1 MTLAAVL
8 LAGGE
13 SRRMGRDKAALVID
27 GVPLWQRQIAVLR
40 QLSPLLYVSA
50 RERPA
55 WLPDDAHFIADAA
68 PARGPLGGLA
78 ATLAVMQGT
87 HLLALA
93 VDMPAMSAEHLA
105 SLWNAALPGSG
116 VLPWL
121 VDHAEPLPAIYPVE
135 AQSVATELLQCGD
148 VSLHAFT
155 QSLLATGRMTKHTV
169 AAQDAKLYTNLNSP
183 ADWQSHTVFSQD

>member
-1 MTLAAVL
+1 MTLATVL

-13 SRRMGRDKAALVID
+13 SRRMGRDKATLVID
-27 GVPLWQRQIAVLR
+27 GLPLWRRQIAILR
-40 QLSPLLYVSA
+40 QLTPVLFVSA

-55 WLPDDAHFIADAA
+55 WLPDEARFIADAP

-78 ATLAVMQGT
+78 ATLAVMPGT

-105 SLWNAALPGSG
+105 TLWGAALPGSG

-121 VDHAEPLPAIYPVE
+121 GGDRAEPLPAIYPVE
-135 AQSVATELLQCGD
+135 AYSIAAGLLESGD
-148 VSLHAFT
+148 YSLSTFT
-155 QSLLATGRMTKHTV
+155 QALLAAGRMTRHTV
-169 AAQDAKLYTNLNSP
+169 ATPDATLYANLNSP
-183 ADWQSHTVFSQD
+183 PIGGR